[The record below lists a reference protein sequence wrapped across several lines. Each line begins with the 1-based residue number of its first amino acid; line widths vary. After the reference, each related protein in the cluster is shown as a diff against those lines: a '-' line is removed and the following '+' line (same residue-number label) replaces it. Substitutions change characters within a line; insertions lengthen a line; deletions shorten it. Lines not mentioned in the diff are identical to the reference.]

1 MKGVFSGVKLMRQ
14 LLQRVLLFPLIW
26 FLASCQSSVVKA
38 PLESQD
44 QAVTSDSSAG
54 SSHSPA
60 ASQQAVV
67 PELTADIIF
76 NLLAGEVAAQ
86 RGALSEAYEYQFES
100 ALLSGD
106 TQSAERATRLAL
118 HVEDDERALK
128 AAQLWV
134 TLAPEDM
141 TARQLVVVLMLRKNQ
156 DAMVFD
162 HLKAIVQIS
171 ENNDE
176 NGFLN
181 VMAAV
186 NRELKRSSAVDLMR
200 RLVAEF
206 PGDPRGRYAL
216 AIAALVDKKYVEAE
230 EEALG
235 LVSEHPDWSRGYL
248 VLSRIYIAEE
258 KKDKAREI
266 LAEAVKK
273 FPSDPSLVSAY
284 ARLLIEFKA
293 LSQAYEQFLILEEI
307 EKEVGGAS
315 YWLGLIA
322 LELGKDEDA
331 RKHFLQLF
339 SLGKRVD
346 TAAYYLGRIEENKAQ
361 PESAIKWYQRVAGGE
376 FSDEA
381 EARIVRLMA
390 VDGDISQAQDWLQR
404 MRIQNPADSARYYL
418 IEAELLREHGTVEQ
432 VMALFDTALGAMPES
447 NELLYARGLYAASQ
461 NRVDILE
468 QDMLKVIANDPKHA
482 DALNALGYTLADQT
496 DRHKEALEYIQ
507 QALVLKPDSAPI
519 LDSMGWVLYRM
530 GRHEEAIKYLRQAF
544 EKLPDDEIAAHL
556 GEVLWVSGDRLQAEK
571 IWQDRLEKT
580 PDSKHILEVMRRLK
594 I

>member
-1 MKGVFSGVKLMRQ
+1 MRQ
-14 LLQRVLLFPLIW
+14 LLQRVLLFSLIG
-26 FLASCQSSVVKA
+26 FLVSCQSSGVKK
-38 PLESQD
+38 PLESQS
-44 QAVTSDSSAG
+44 QTVTPG
-54 SSHSPA
+54 SSNNSDHSQ
-60 ASQQAVV
+60 ASFRQATV
-67 PELTADIIF
+67 PELTSDIIF

-86 RGALSEAYEYQFES
+86 RGALKDAYEYQFQA

-118 HVEDDERALK
+118 HVEDDDRALK
-128 AAQLWV
+128 AAHLWV
-134 TLAPEDM
+134 KLAPEDM

-171 ENNDE
+171 EDNDE

-186 NRELKRSSAVDLMR
+186 NRELKRESAVDLMR

-216 AIAALVDKKYVEAE
+216 AIAALVDKKYADAEAE
-230 EEALG
+230 ASG
-235 LVSEHPDWSRGYL
+235 LVSEHPEWPRGYL
-248 VLSRIYIAEE
+248 VLSRVYIAEE
-258 KKDKAREI
+258 KRDKARET
-266 LAEAVKK
+266 LADAVRK
-273 FPSDPSLVSAY
+273 FPSDPHLVSAY
-284 ARLLIEFKA
+284 ARLLVEYKE
-293 LSQAYEQFLILEEI
+293 LPLAYEQFLLLEEI
-307 EKEVGGAS
+307 EKEMGGAG

-322 LELGKDEDA
+322 LELGKDDEA
-331 RKHFLQLF
+331 RKHFLQLI
-339 SLGKRVD
+339 SIGKQVD

-361 PESAIKWYQRVAGGE
+361 PESAIKWYQRVTSGE

-381 EARIVRLMA
+381 EARIVRLMVA
-390 VDGDISQAQDWLQR
+390 EGDISQAQDWLQR
-404 MRIQNPADSARYYL
+404 MRIQNPADAARYYL

-432 VMALFDTALGAMPES
+432 VMMLFDTALGAMPES

-468 QDMLKVIANDPKHA
+468 QDMLKVIASDPKHA

-496 DRHKEALEYIQ
+496 DRFKEALEYIQ
-507 QALVLKPDSAPI
+507 RALVLKPDSAPI
-519 LDSMGWVLYRM
+519 MDSMGWVLYRM
-530 GRHEEAIKYLRQAF
+530 GRHEEAIKYLQQAF
-544 EKLPDDEIAAHL
+544 AKLPDAEIAAHL

-571 IWQDRLEKT
+571 VWQDVLEKT
-580 PDSKHILEVMRRLK
+580 PDSKHVLEVMQRLK
-594 I
+594 M